1 MSGAKRVA
9 EKGVV
14 YLVGAGP
21 GDPELLTLKAARL
34 LESADVVL
42 HDDLVPAAVLALAN
56 QHALLMSVG
65 KRCGNKRITQAGI
78 HALMV
83 DSARRNLS
91 VVRLKSGDPLVFGR
105 AGEEMQ
111 ALREAGIRF
120 EVVPGITA
128 AFAAASTLG
137 VSLTDRRA
145 ASKLIFAT
153 GHHAVTKDAKE
164 QAKPIWSGHL
174 PEDATLV
181 VYMPG
186 REYAS
191 LQMDLLT
198 GGVALDMPCVAVSR
212 AATPEQRM
220 STSTLA
226 RLTEIDPGPAP
237 VLLLIGRAMAGA
249 ADAVSNAMDAI
260 SDANPLGI
268 HAYRSS
274 FDSGIEQGEI
284 G

>member
-1 MSGAKRVA
+1 MSGLNGIAAASVA

-21 GDPELLTLKAARL
+21 GDPELLTLKAARVL
-34 LESADVVL
+34 DSADVVL
-42 HDDLVPAAVLALAN
+42 HDGLVPQAVLALAN
-56 QHALLMSVG
+56 RHALLMSVG

-78 HALMV
+78 HTLMV
-83 DSARRNLS
+83 DSARRGLS

-128 AFAAASTLG
+128 AFAAASSLG
-137 VSLTDRRA
+137 ISLTDRRA

-153 GHHAVTKDAKE
+153 GHHAVTKE
-164 QAKPIWSGHL
+164 QATPIWSGPL

-186 REYAS
+186 RDYS
-191 LQMDLLT
+191 TLQADLVRC
-198 GGVALDMPCVAVSR
+198 GMALDMPCVAVSC
-212 AATPEQRM
+212 AATPRQQTSAATLGRM
-220 STSTLA
+220 TDL
-226 RLTEIDPGPAP
+226 DPGPAP
-237 VLLLIGRAMAGA
+237 VLLLVGRVIAGA
-249 ADAVSNAMDAI
+249 IERDGVLDRLRAEAVHAAASE
-260 SDANPLGI
+260 PLG
-268 HAYRSS
+268 
-274 FDSGIEQGEI
+274 EQSEI